1 MSSENEKQDLLKPK
15 NDVVFQSLFTKNNEK
30 ITKAFIEALIG
41 RKVKNIEINN
51 EKELQRERPEDKLGI
66 LDLQLDIDEKEK
78 LDVEVQLIERD
89 NLAERILYYF
99 SRLYGET
106 VKRGKDYIEGQ
117 RVMLIAI
124 VDYGIDLTKE
134 IDNYETQW
142 KLRETKNPQ
151 LVLTDKEEIIILE
164 LEKVRKAYE
173 KCKEDKKAQW
183 MLFLDDPNTKE
194 VREIMEKNEDIKD
207 AVVTV
212 HEMSEDEK
220 LRRLAELREKAI
232 MDEKA
237 IRRAGYKRGMEAG
250 EKNQKIEIANSN
262 KKVAIFVDMDG
273 TIAVYNVYPEDKVV
287 EKMGEEYNLLEP
299 IDYVLNIL
307 KEINQINNAYIYILS
322 LSKSAKIT
330 EEKKLWL
337 KKYVNFID
345 EKNWIL
351 IRKELGEYNKEN
363 RDFAKAQKMKEKLN
377 EYDHLILIDDDHKVL
392 KETQKMLGEKVDVFH
407 ISGILI

>member
-30 ITKAFIEALIG
+30 ITKAFVEALIG

-124 VDYGIDLTKE
+124 VDYEIDLTKE
-134 IDNYETQW
+134 IENYETQW

-151 LVLTDKEEIIILE
+151 LVLTDKEEIVILE

-194 VREIMEKNEDIKD
+194 VKEIMEKNEDIKD

-250 EKNQKIEIANSN
+250 EKNQKIEIA
-262 KKVAIFVDMDG
+262 KR
-273 TIAVYNVYPEDKVV
+273 
-287 EKMGEEYNLLEP
+287 
-299 IDYVLNIL
+299 L
-307 KEINQINNAYIYILS
+307 KEMGMKIEEIVKVTDLS
-322 LSKSAKIT
+322 
-330 EEKKLWL
+330 EEE
-337 KKYVNFID
+337 I
-345 EKNWIL
+345 
-351 IRKELGEYNKEN
+351 KEL
-363 RDFAKAQKMKEKLN
+363 
-377 EYDHLILIDDDHKVL
+377 
-392 KETQKMLGEKVDVFH
+392 
-407 ISGILI
+407 